1 MRKIEAVIFDWAGTT
16 VDFGSMAPVQAFL
29 KAFQQFG
36 ITPSLDEVR
45 KPMGLPKWDHVHTM
59 MQMERISGEW
69 LRIKGRPWEIGDVDS
84 IYKLSE
90 EIIMDILSE
99 FADPKPY
106 VTEAVAELRDK
117 GIKIGSTTGY
127 NTEMMKTV
135 TAEAAKKGYRPD
147 ACFTPDDTEGKG
159 RPYPYMIFRNMEK
172 LGVSSAAAAVKVGD
186 TVADITEGKNAGLIS
201 VGIIEGSSVMGLTE
215 EEYNQMTD
223 TEKKKEKA
231 RITEV
236 YLAAGAD
243 YVIDNMSS
251 LAELIETIE
260 KQ

>member
-1 MRKIEAVIFDWAGTT
+1 MKRIEAVIFDWAGTT
-16 VDFGSMAPVQAFL
+16 VDFGSIAPVQAFL

-45 KPMGLPKWDHVHTM
+45 KPMGLHKWDHVHTV
-59 MQMERISGEW
+59 MQMPRISGEW
-69 LRIKGRPWEIGDVDS
+69 LRIKGRPWEISDVDR

-90 EIIMDILSE
+90 ELIMDILSE
-99 FADPKPY
+99 FGTPKPY
-106 VTEAVAELRDK
+106 VTEAVTELRAK

-127 NTEMMKTV
+127 NAERMKIV
-135 TAEAAKKGYRPD
+135 AAEAAKKGYKPD

-159 RPYPYMIFRNMEK
+159 RPYPYMIFRNMER
-172 LGVSSAAAAVKVGD
+172 LGVSSAEAAIKVGD

-201 VGIIEGSSVMGLTE
+201 IGIIEGSSVMGMSE
-215 EEYNQMTD
+215 EEYNQMAD
-223 TEKKKEKA
+223 AEKEKEKS
-231 RITEV
+231 RIAEV
-236 YLAAGAD
+236 YLSAGAD

-251 LAELIETIE
+251 LTALIETIE